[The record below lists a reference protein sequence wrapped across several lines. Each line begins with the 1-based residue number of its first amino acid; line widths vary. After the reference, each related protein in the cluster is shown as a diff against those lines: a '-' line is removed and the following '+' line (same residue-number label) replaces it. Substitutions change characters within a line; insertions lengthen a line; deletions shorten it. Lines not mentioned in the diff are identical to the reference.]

1 MMKFIKINILPYVVY
16 AIYKVYMGLVRFI
29 EPEYPVKLK
38 GKKANFIVAH
48 FHQDELALVHQRTN
62 SNFCTMTSTST
73 DGEMMTRF
81 LKLMGYRSVRGS
93 STRGGATALLQMIKQ
108 CSAQKLNP
116 VIAVDGPRGPIYKV
130 KNGVIELA
138 KQTGFP
144 ILPVALNYSS
154 AFCIQKSWNK
164 ALIPKPFSKVTIRFG
179 EPIHVPN
186 NADRAK
192 IEGIKNLLEKELLS
206 LKGL

>member
-1 MMKFIKINILPYVVY
+1 MKFIKINILPYVIY
-16 AIYKVYMGLVRFI
+16 SIYKTYMSLVKFI
-29 EPEYPVKLK
+29 EPEYPSKLK
-38 GKKANFIVAH
+38 NKKANFIVAH

-81 LKLMGYRSVRGS
+81 LKLMGYQCVRGS
-93 STRGGATALLQMIKQ
+93 STRGGATALLQMIKL
-108 CSAQKLNP
+108 CSSKKLNP
-116 VIAVDGPRGPIYKV
+116 VIAVDGPRGPLYKV

-144 ILPVALNYSS
+144 ILPVALSYSS

-164 ALIPKPFSKVTIRFG
+164 ARIPKPFSRVTIKFG
-179 EPIHVPN
+179 DPIHVPN
-186 NADRAK
+186 NIDRTK
-192 IEGIKNLLEKELLS
+192 MEDIKDLLEKELLS

>member
-1 MMKFIKINILPYVVY
+1 MKFIKIKILPYIIY
-16 AIYKVYMGLVRFI
+16 SLYKVYMCFVRFV
-29 EPEYPVKLK
+29 EPEYPGKLK
-38 GKKANFIVAH
+38 NKNTNFIVAH

-81 LKLMGYRSVRGS
+81 LKLMGYQSVRGS
-93 STRGGATALLQMIKQ
+93 TTRGGASALLQMIKL
-108 CSAQKLNP
+108 CSLKKLNP

-130 KNGVIELA
+130 KSGVIELA

-144 ILPVALNYSS
+144 ILPVTLTYSS

-164 ALIPKPFSKVTIRFG
+164 AKIPKPFSKVTIKFG
-179 EPIHVPN
+179 NLITIPD
-186 NADRAK
+186 NADRIK
-192 IEGIKNLLEKELLS
+192 IKELSDKLEKELLS

>member
-1 MMKFIKINILPYVVY
+1 MKFIKIKILPYVIY
-16 AIYKVYMGLVRFI
+16 IIYKIYMTLVRFI
-29 EPEYPVKLK
+29 EPEYPSSLK
-38 GKKANFIVAH
+38 KKDANFIVAH

-62 SNFCTMTSTST
+62 SNFCTMTSTSD

-81 LKLMGYRSVRGS
+81 LKLMGYQCVRGS
-93 STRGGATALLQMIKQ
+93 STRGGASALLQMIKL
-108 CSAQKLNP
+108 CSSKKLNP

-130 KNGVIELA
+130 KTGIIELA

-144 ILPVALNYSS
+144 ILPVSIDYSS

-164 ALIPKPFSKVTIRFG
+164 ALIPKPFSKVTVKFG
-179 EPIHVPN
+179 KPINVSEN
-186 NADRAK
+186 IDKTK
-192 IEGIKNLLEKELLS
+192 IEDLKNKLEKELLS